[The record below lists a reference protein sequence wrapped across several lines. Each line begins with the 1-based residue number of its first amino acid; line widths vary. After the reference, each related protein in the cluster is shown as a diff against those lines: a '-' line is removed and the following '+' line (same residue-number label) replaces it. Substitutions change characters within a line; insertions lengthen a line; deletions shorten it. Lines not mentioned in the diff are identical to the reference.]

1 MKRILSLVLSLSMLF
16 AMATTAFAAD
26 YIAATSEAKL
36 SGRLIKQDGTL
47 SSATISDIDA
57 LIHKRNEA
65 ILKGNEMEAK
75 EFEEKLYALGAYKST
90 QEEIMAVA
98 DKTSTSSVAPRAS
111 SNVTYITTPVYYAYA
126 NGTRY
131 EVKRTDALP
140 TTNSNLFHSASVNNK
155 TTSSSVASGTYELCK
170 VLGTLAAGA
179 ASPIAEA
186 CISAYEAFSS
196 VISGFSPSTVVYG
209 ITASYSC
216 AALEQVSFYQYK
228 TTSGYWTPFASS
240 SYIQTG
246 FSSTIFSTDY
256 SGGSKQGLNMNVES
270 ITDTIYS
277 TYSYDSSEDTG
288 YDTDDMLERY
298 FTSYIFDKKSQ
309 VTGVL
314 FYHDANGTTKTIKSL
329 GMLCPTTTTD
339 IT

>member
-1 MKRILSLVLSLSMLF
+1 MKRILSFVLCLTMLF
-16 AMATTAFAAD
+16 AMSVPVYATDQSNATA
-26 YIAATSEAKL
+26 EAQYA
-36 SGRLIKQDGTL
+36 GRLIKEDGSL
-47 SSATISDIDA
+47 SSVTISDIDD

-65 ILKGNEMEAK
+65 ILKGEQQEAEKFEK
-75 EFEEKLYALGAYKST
+75 ELYALGVYKST
-90 QEEIMAVA
+90 QEEIAA
-98 DKTSTSSVAPRAS
+98 FAGECLPASVSS
-111 SNVTYITTPVYYAYA
+111 SNNVTFNTTPAYYVYV

-131 EVKRTDALP
+131 EVKRTDVLP

-155 TTSSSVASGTYELCK
+155 TTSSRVAAGSYELCK
-170 VLGTLAAGA
+170 VLGTLAVGS

-186 CISAYEAFSS
+186 CISAYDALRS

-209 ITASYSC
+209 ITASYVC

-228 TTSGYWTPFASS
+228 TASGSWNPFASS
-240 SYIQTG
+240 SYVQTG

-256 SGGSKQGLNMNVES
+256 SGGSKQGLNMEVDS

-277 TYSYDSSEDTG
+277 TYSYDFSDDTG
-288 YDTDDMLERY
+288 YDTGDILERY
-298 FTSYIFDKKSQ
+298 LTSYLFDKKSQ

-314 FYHDANGTTKTIKSL
+314 FYHDANGTTKSIQSF
-329 GMLCPTTTTD
+329 GMLCPTTVNE